1 MSYSNEDVILKP
13 FSELNNHELYKI
25 IQLRIEVFIIEQDC
39 PFQDLD
45 NLDQISN
52 HYWIEEEGTIISYLR
67 VVPPANKSSER
78 HQFKEPSIGR
88 IVTKQEYRKKGIAEF
103 LINKAIDDIALTH
116 GLPIRIGA
124 QCYLEEY
131 YQKFGFV
138 RASEDY
144 LEDDILHLEM
154 LKSD

>member
-1 MSYSNEDVILKP
+1 M
-13 FSELNNHELYKI
+13 
-25 IQLRIEVFIIEQDC
+25 
-39 PFQDLD
+39 
-45 NLDQISN
+45 
-52 HYWIEEEGTIISYLR
+52 
-67 VVPPANKSSER
+67 PPADKSSER

-88 IVTKQEYRKKGIAEF
+88 IVTKHEYRKKGIAEF
-103 LINKAIDDIALTH
+103 LINKAIDDIAATH